1 MTVAEQRN
9 APAVAATTCEGKDHS
24 LRKEKG
30 TGSFMDITTAPNTWP
45 ISNRVTVTEGDHG
58 PAVVVTADT
67 PLNLEQTRRLVRDL
81 LEAQRFIADTFEPIP
96 FVLA

>member
-24 LRKEKG
+24 LRNEKG
-30 TGSFMDITTAPNTWP
+30 TGSSMHFTTAPDTW
-45 ISNRVTVTEGDHG
+45 IIGDNVTVTEGDHG
-58 PAVVVTADT
+58 PAIVVTADT
-67 PLNLEQTRRLVRDL
+67 PLNLEQSRRLVREL
-81 LEAQRFIADTFEPIP
+81 LEAQRFITDTFEPIP

>member
-1 MTVAEQRN
+1 MQTIT
-9 APAVAATTCEGKDHS
+9 PAD
-24 LRKEKG
+24 
-30 TGSFMDITTAPNTWP
+30 TWR
-45 ISNRVTVTEGDHG
+45 ISDNVTVTERDHG

-67 PLNLEQTRRLVRDL
+67 PLNIEQTRRLVHDL

>member
-1 MTVAEQRN
+1 ME
-9 APAVAATTCEGKDHS
+9 
-24 LRKEKG
+24 
-30 TGSFMDITTAPNTWP
+30 ITTAPNTWP